1 MTSKGARCC
10 LGELGAELDSPLF
23 FFLTTQTTMTTRS
36 RKTETDKQMT
46 KMRTGKGSS
55 VGFEPPDGG
64 TTLFGK
70 TAESRKETEKIRVF
84 CFKP

>member
-1 MTSKGARCC
+1 MKQEQLWTILRLNVQQGS
-10 LGELGAELDSPLF
+10 F
-23 FFLTTQTTMTTRS
+23 FFLTTQTTRTTRS

-84 CFKP
+84 CFKL